1 MKIEKVKKG
10 AKMTKNKDL
19 YEQYNKVREKLEKDS
34 FYTPE
39 QRTMYLVGWLDCA
52 LYVLREEEKND

>member
-1 MKIEKVKKG
+1 
-10 AKMTKNKDL
+10 MTKNKDL
-19 YEQYNKVREKLEKDS
+19 YEQYNKIREKLEKDN